1 MDALVNAEEAPPGA
15 RFCNDL
21 ADRYVVRRWGEIN
34 GRVMGIVA
42 TETYAK
48 CLVTGEVS
56 RVYGEDADV
65 FETSGHKE
73 FGERWMYHVYDRRA
87 WEEAGS
93 VPGREKDYEF
103 KRAFLYDI
111 EVVTI

>member
-1 MDALVNAEEAPPGA
+1 MMELSQPGP
-15 RFCNDL
+15 R
-21 ADRYVVRRWGEIN
+21 
-34 GRVMGIVA
+34 
-42 TETYAK
+42 
-48 CLVTGEVS
+48 
-56 RVYGEDADV
+56 RVYCVQD
-65 FETSGHKE
+65 TYPKWSNTT
-73 FGERWMYHVYDRRA
+73 HVYDRRA